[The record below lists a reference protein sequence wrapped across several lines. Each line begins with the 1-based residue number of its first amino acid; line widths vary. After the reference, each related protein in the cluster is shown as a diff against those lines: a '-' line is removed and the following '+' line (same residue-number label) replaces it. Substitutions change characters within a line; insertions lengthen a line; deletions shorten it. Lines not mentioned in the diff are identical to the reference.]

1 MQTKY
6 FHSGEAVT
14 VTITVN
20 GANVVSSFVTLLRI
34 PWKIVVPTDSTTWR
48 ANSFGDQRRTS
59 SGSGKKCCGSHW
71 LPCQRH
77 LAGKHF
83 RVTETFRATLMMF
96 PSGCSENGQIL
107 QSIPSRSNH
116 LDLARKSLVLHRGWS
131 QRRRFLRRVLQENFE
146 QSRADCRRWRT
157 TVMMSK
163 WYPIDLWKSLDSLKS
178 HVTHM
183 QSLIFMC
190 PVFTFPPQAGGSH
203 LVHCTHH

>member
-14 VTITVN
+14 VTIIVN
-20 GANVVSSFVTLLRI
+20 GANVVSSFVMLFRI
-34 PWKIVVPTDSTTWR
+34 FWKIVVPTDSTTWR

-59 SGSGKKCCGSHW
+59 SGSGKKCRGSHC

-116 LDLARKSLVLHRGWS
+116 LGLARKALVLHRGWIPS
-131 QRRRFLRRVLQENFE
+131 SCVN
-146 QSRADCRRWRT
+146 A
-157 TVMMSK
+157 V
-163 WYPIDLWKSLDSLKS
+163 DSF
-178 HVTHM
+178 V
-183 QSLIFMC
+183 
-190 PVFTFPPQAGGSH
+190 VRGSPRK
-203 LVHCTHH
+203 L